1 MWDKEHKAQPI
12 ALPNI
17 IKIKNKKKTIH
28 FMMDSLNN

>member
-17 IKIKNKKKTIH
+17 IKIKNKK
-28 FMMDSLNN
+28 NNYSFYDGLIK